1 MQNVQ
6 IFTTYSH
13 TMLHCVCNEVL
24 TSELQLRIRNFVA
37 HPNFHPSTFCMIPQ
51 YLSYILSGSMFLYC
65 PVIACELRP
74 LHNSSRTCAIH
85 QGNCFV
91 DTLNRARLHA
101 ITCCQFS
108 SMQANKLLNP
118 KKLLRSLFFF
128 RTLANATFQFYQSD

>member
-1 MQNVQ
+1 MQNGW
-6 IFTTYSH
+6 ISTTFSC
-13 TMLHCVCNEVL
+13 TMLQCVRNKVL
-24 TSELQLRIRNFVA
+24 NSEFQLRIQNFVA

-51 YLSYILSGSMFLYC
+51 YLSYILSVSMFLYC

-101 ITCCQFS
+101 ITCCYFS
-108 SMQANKLLNP
+108 SMQTNKLLDP

-128 RTLANATFQFYQSD
+128 RTLASATFQFYQSD